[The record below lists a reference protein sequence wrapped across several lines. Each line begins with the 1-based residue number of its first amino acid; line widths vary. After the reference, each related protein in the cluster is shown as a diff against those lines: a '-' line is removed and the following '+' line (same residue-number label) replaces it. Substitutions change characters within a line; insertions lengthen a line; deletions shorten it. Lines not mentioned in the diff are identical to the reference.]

1 MNETVSQKKKRALKI
16 IEILSK
22 EYPEAGCHLIYNNP
36 FELLISTI
44 LAAQCTDERVN
55 KVMVPLYRKYKT
67 PADIAS
73 ADPSVL
79 EKELSSI
86 NFYRNKTKAVIACSK
101 KLVENFRGRVPNTIE
116 ELISLPGVGRK
127 TANVVLGNCFNIPAI
142 MTDTHLNR
150 VSQRLNL
157 VDSDKPDIIEMQLKE
172 IIPAELQTKYSHIV
186 GEHGRLICKAR
197 SPVCNEC
204 VVNLFCPSKG
214 VFT

>member
-1 MNETVSQKKKRALKI
+1 
-16 IEILSK
+16 
-22 EYPEAGCHLIYNNP
+22 
-36 FELLISTI
+36 
-44 LAAQCTDERVN
+44 
-55 KVMVPLYRKYKT
+55 MVPLYRKYKT
-67 PADIAS
+67 PEDIAS

-86 NFYRNKTKAVIACSK
+86 NFYRNKTKALIACSK
-101 KLVENFRGRVPNTIE
+101 DIVEKFKGIVPNTIE
-116 ELISLPGVGRK
+116 DLTSLPGVGRK
-127 TANVVLGNCFNIPAI
+127 TANVVLGNCFNVPAI

-172 IIPAELQTKYSHIV
+172 IIPAELQTKYSHIA

-204 VVNLFCPSKG
+204 VINLFCPSKG